1 MCVAVCGGYAHSSWP
16 VDLNP
21 RLGKVSQELP
31 LPDWQGLQ
39 SPPSD
44 PLPKRRASR
53 VQPCSPGLA
62 SLTRCSQGC
71 GTWPS
76 AQCRPG
82 LGDSPA
88 SVSWESLPSSL
99 CDSVCLRGGST
110 RPSAHSPSSP
120 LCFSGST
127 TAPSPSGFSWL
138 LRPVFEP
145 KWIFHS
151 STTSFWFYFCEKG
164 HWNFDRNVTKPV
176 DCSGQHGHFNNINSS
191 HL

>member
-1 MCVAVCGGYAHSSWP
+1 M
-16 VDLNP
+16 DLNP
-21 RLGKVSQELP
+21 RLEKVSQEHP

-44 PLPKRRASR
+44 PLPKRHPSR

-62 SLTRCSQGC
+62 SLTGALRAAARGPVLSAAPAL
-71 GTWPS
+71 GTL
-76 AQCRPG
+76 RPVFPG
-82 LGDSPA
+82 ILS
-88 SVSWESLPSSL
+88 SSL

-127 TAPSPSGFSWL
+127 TALSPSGFSWL

-151 STTSFWFYFCEKG
+151 STTSFCEKG
-164 HWNFDRNVTKPV
+164 HWNFI
-176 DCSGQHGHFNNINSS
+176 GM
-191 HL
+191 